1 MGGRKRAMFL
11 RSVVFLAICFCTG
24 LLAPTFASATSR
36 NLETSIPTGAG
47 PSALA
52 LNVSNGDIYVAEFV
66 GESFNVSRFDS
77 TGAAKN
83 FTAGANAGTNKLTG
97 FFAAGLGTAQ
107 VAVDSNSGRIYVTN
121 LFTVEVFE
129 NTGEPLTTL
138 NGSSTP
144 AGEFTPAACGVAV
157 DQSTGNV
164 YVGAFGAVWR
174 YTPSGGSIA

>member
-52 LNVSNGDIYVAEFV
+52 VDDSNGDIYVAEFV

-77 TGAAKN
+77 TGESWSQKTGAK
-83 FTAGANAGTNKLTG
+83 TNG
-97 FFAAGLGTAQ
+97 Q
-107 VAVDSNSGRIYVTN
+107 
-121 LFTVEVFE
+121 E
-129 NTGEPLTTL
+129 NNRPQEH
-138 NGSSTP
+138 
-144 AGEFTPAACGVAV
+144 
-157 DQSTGNV
+157 
-164 YVGAFGAVWR
+164 R
-174 YTPSGGSIA
+174 